1 MRFIIAI
8 YIFMVL
14 LTALSVE
21 TCVTAKA
28 SVVASYATHQQ
39 QLDNILGQE

>member
-1 MRFIIAI
+1 MKFVMTIF
-8 YIFMVL
+8 IFML
-14 LTALSVE
+14 LITALSVE
-21 TCVTAKA
+21 TCMTAKA